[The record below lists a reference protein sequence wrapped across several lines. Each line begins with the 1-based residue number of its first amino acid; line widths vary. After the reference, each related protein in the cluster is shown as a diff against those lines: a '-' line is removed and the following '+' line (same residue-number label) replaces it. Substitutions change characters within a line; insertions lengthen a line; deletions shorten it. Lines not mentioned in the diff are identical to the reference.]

1 MKLLALSDTK
11 NIDTF
16 RRKVNAAV
24 ESVAAG
30 YGSALP
36 SALADEDGRLFY
48 IGSQGYQNRG
58 GTWVAL

>member
-1 MKLLALSDTK
+1 MKLLAISDTK

-16 RRKVNAAV
+16 RRKINGAL

-36 SALADEDGRLFY
+36 SAFPSDDGRLFY
-48 IGSQGYQNRG
+48 VGSQGYQNRN

>member
-1 MKLLALSDTK
+1 MIKLAISDTK

-16 RRKVNAAV
+16 RRKINQAV

-36 SALADEDGRLFY
+36 DPMEAEDGRLFY
-48 IGSQGYQNRG
+48 IGAQGYQNRNG
-58 GTWVAL
+58 AWVAL